1 MFKKNP
7 SLWLAI
13 FLSIAILVLAVLQ
26 IGFLESLESTTYDFR
41 MRLRAGGADTK
52 TDVVLVDIDDD
63 SLTKLGRWPWPR
75 TLMAEMVNKIAKHGA
90 KVIGLNIQMSEPD
103 VPEGLV
109 IIEELR
115 KNFAGAFD
123 PSSQSGAAFL
133 SALSQAQSR
142 LDRDKAMAEAIGS
155 AGNVVLPVFFEMGG
169 FPQADPNLPP
179 IIMENGL
186 VQVQGQILDTMHQAR
201 KITIPIEEFAKKAK
215 GLGHINSL
223 VDKRDGAIRA
233 EMLLVNYKGLAFP
246 SYALKLVL
254 LYEGV
259 LPDTVQVFG
268 AEEAQEGL
276 KVGQQI
282 IPTNANLEYYITF
295 TDGQAFSRYSFFDVL
310 NDKVETSAFKDK
322 IVLIG
327 VSAKGVDIPQVTPL
341 DKNMPSSMLLANS
354 AQNLLSGGFLT
365 RSSFMPYI
373 EFLILL
379 VIAIYLSVLLPRLKA
394 RAGAIISLLL
404 LILIIG
410 AGTYLFIG
418 PGIWLKITYPV
429 LLIIL
434 GYAAVVTSR
443 YFITERGKDKA
454 EVESAEVNR
463 MLGLSFQNQGQL
475 DMAFDKF
482 RRVPVDDGLKDLL
495 YNLGLDY
502 ERKRMFNKAVAVYQY
517 IGEHDA
523 KYRDIAAKIKKLNV
537 ASDTMIFGLG
547 MGSRADDG
555 TLLIDENARP
565 TLGRYEVTKE
575 LGKGAMGIVYEGRDP
590 TIGRV
595 TAIKTIRFTEEYEE
609 EEADRIKE
617 QFFREAETAGMLSHP
632 NIVTIYDAGEDHD
645 LSYIAMEFLDG
656 YDLKEHARP
665 DNLLPIRE
673 TIGYIADVADA
684 LGYAHTK
691 GVVHRDIKPANIM
704 LCRGGIVKVTDF
716 GIARA
721 MASSKTKTGVVK
733 GTPFYMSPEQITG
746 KKVDGRTDIYSLGVV
761 LYELL
766 SGVQP
771 FRADDLTALIY
782 KITSEAPQ
790 PVTDLNPKV
799 PKAVMQI
806 LEKALTK
813 DREKRYQKAE
823 YMAQHLRIVA
833 KKMDELIDRKKSVK
847 VKDAPAK

>member
-13 FLSIAILVLAVLQ
+13 FLSFVILLLAVLQ

-41 MRLRAGGADTK
+41 MKLRAGGPDTK
-52 TDVVLVDIDDD
+52 TDIVLVDIDDD

-75 TLMAEMVNKIAKHGA
+75 TLLAEMVSKIAGYNA
-90 KVIGLNIQMSEPD
+90 RVIGLNVMFSEPE

-115 KNFAGAFD
+115 EEFRRAFD
-123 PSSQSGAAFL
+123 PSSGSGEAFL
-133 SALSQAQSR
+133 SGLDKAQAR
-142 LDRDKAMAEAIGS
+142 LDRDKALADAIGS
-155 AGNVVLPVFFEMGG
+155 AGNVLLPVFFEMER
-169 FPQADPNLPP
+169 FPQPDANLPP
-179 IIMENGL
+179 LIMENGL
-186 VQVQGQILDTMHQAR
+186 VQVQGQVLQTMHQAR
-201 KITIPIEEFAKKAK
+201 KITAPIDKLAEKAK
-215 GLGHINSL
+215 GLGHINSRPDL
-223 VDKRDGAIRA
+223 RDGAVRR

-254 LYEGV
+254 LSEGV
-259 LPDTVQVFG
+259 LQDTVQVFDP
-268 AEEAQEGL
+268 EEGRDGL
-276 KVGQQI
+276 QVGQQI
-282 IPTNANLEYYITF
+282 IPTNSNLEFYITF
-295 TDGQAFSRYSFFDVL
+295 TDGQAFSKFSFFDVL
-310 NDKVETSAFKDK
+310 NDKVEASAFKDK

-354 AQNLLSGGFLT
+354 AQNLLTGGFLT
-365 RSSFMPYI
+365 RSTLMPLI
-373 EFLILL
+373 ELLILVL
-379 VIAIYLSVLLPRLKA
+379 IGVYLSVLLPRLKA
-394 RAGAIISLLL
+394 RAGAIISLVL

-410 AGTYLFIG
+410 AGTYLFVG
-418 PGIWLKITYPV
+418 PGIWMKITYPV

-434 GYAAVVTSR
+434 GYAGVVTSR

-482 RRVPVDDGLKDLL
+482 RRVPVDDGLKDIL

-517 IGEHDA
+517 IGDHDA
-523 KYRDIAAKIKKLNV
+523 KYRDIDAKIKKLNV

-547 MGSRADDG
+547 MGARSDDG
-555 TLLIDENARP
+555 TLLIDENTRP

-609 EEADRIKE
+609 EEAERIKE

-632 NIVTIYDAGEDHD
+632 HIVTIYDAGEDHD

-673 TIGYIADVADA
+673 TIGYMADVAEA
-684 LGYAHTK
+684 LGYAHSK

-704 LCRGGIVKVTDF
+704 LCRGGMVKVTDF

-766 SGVQP
+766 TGVQP

-790 PVTDLNPKV
+790 PLSELNPKV
-799 PKAVMQI
+799 PKAVAQI
-806 LEKALTK
+806 VEKALTK

-823 YMAQHLRIVA
+823 HIAQHLRIVA
-833 KKMDELIDRKKSVK
+833 KKMDELINRKKSVK
-847 VKDAPAK
+847 VKDAPAE